1 MQTKEQKKLIKDFKE
16 AVALI
21 MDASVLLDYEDEN
34 NPTYGIKFRCK
45 KFLRKVKK
53 DYCK

>member
-1 MQTKEQKKLIKDFKE
+1 METKKEPKLVKDFKE

-21 MDASVLLDYEDEN
+21 MDASSLLDYEDEKK
-34 NPTYGIKFRCK
+34 PTYGIKFRCE
-45 KFLRKVKK
+45 KFLKKIKK